1 MDKDLRDI
9 LIKILFMV
17 ILKMERLMARESIL
31 GIMGNYM
38 MDSGFKVVNK
48 DSAFGEEF
56 IMIIIL
62 ENGILPKLMDMGFI
76 NGLMEIDTKAYG
88 K

>member
-9 LIKILFMV
+9 LIKIHFMDV
-17 ILKMERLMARESIL
+17 LKMERRMVRESIL
-31 GIMGNYM
+31 GLMENYM
-38 MDSGFKVVNK
+38 MDSGFKVANK
-48 DSAFGEEF
+48 GLEYGEEL

-62 ENGILPKLMDMGFI
+62 ENGIHPKHMDMGFI
-76 NGLMEIDTKAYG
+76 SGLMAIDMKANG